1 MNPSRTRN
9 YKGIGYMAIGYFVLG
24 FCQNGSLWAI
34 GGFGTE
40 FVGKVAVKSLGGG
53 KADIT

>member
-40 FVGKVAVKSLGGG
+40 FVGKVGGG
-53 KADIT
+53 